1 MQGVP
6 SAREHW
12 LGLLWEMIAPN
23 FRTSYSTENHD
34 AGGSESNFREKF
46 APAVAD
52 PAIMTGLVI

>member
-1 MQGVP
+1 MGIP
-6 SAREHW
+6 DTWSILACPDADH
-12 LGLLWEMIAPN
+12 LNG
-23 FRTSYSTENHD
+23 THSSENHD